1 MVCLGIAEFHQTVST
16 LHADRVSTGKH
27 YPLVGRQEE
36 ERNTG
41 RSGLR
46 DNRTTEGRE
55 EEWRGRRSRRRRKSE
70 EQEEE

>member
-36 ERNTG
+36 ERNTR

-46 DNRTTEGRE
+46 DNRMEEGRE
-55 EEWRGRRSRRRRKSE
+55 EEWRGRRSRRRKGE
-70 EQEEE
+70 EQEE